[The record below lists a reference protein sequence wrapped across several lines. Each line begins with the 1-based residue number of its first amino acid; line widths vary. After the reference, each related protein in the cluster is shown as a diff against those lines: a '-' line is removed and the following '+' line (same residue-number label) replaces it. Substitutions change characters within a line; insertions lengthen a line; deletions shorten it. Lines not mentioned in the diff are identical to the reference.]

1 MNLEKIFKNLVR
13 AELLYCFGFFIYTLY
28 AGALNDTSLPE
39 DALSAA
45 VDEVIS
51 SSEVAGL
58 IVALVYIVN
67 LYLLFKFKP
76 IGKLLFVPLV
86 LITASLSLAM
96 PIEFFQFS
104 TPFEYL
110 FATSSTMIEGAII
123 TMLYLTA
130 IKDRFVK

>member
-13 AELLYCFGFFIYTLY
+13 AQLLFFFGYFIYGLY
-28 AGALNDTSLPE
+28 AGALNDTSL
-39 DALSAA
+39 AA
-45 VDEVIS
+45 DVVIS
-51 SSEVAGL
+51 SSEVALL

-76 IGKLLFVPLV
+76 IGKLLFVPLI
-86 LITASLSLAM
+86 LISTSLSLAM
-96 PIEFFQFS
+96 PIEFFQFG

-110 FATSSTMIEGAII
+110 FETLSTMIEGAII

-130 IKDRFVK
+130 IKDKFEK

>member
-28 AGALNDTSLPE
+28 AGALNDTSL
-39 DALSAA
+39 AA
-45 VDEVIS
+45 DVVIS
-51 SSEVAGL
+51 SSEVALL

-76 IGKLLFVPLV
+76 IGKLLFVPLI

-96 PIEFFQFS
+96 PIEFFQFGTS
-104 TPFEYL
+104 FEYL
-110 FATSSTMIEGAII
+110 FSTLSTMIEGAII

-130 IKDRFVK
+130 IKDKFVK

>member
-13 AELLYCFGFFIYTLY
+13 AQLLFCFGYFIYSLY
-28 AGALNDTSLPE
+28 AGALNDTSL
-39 DALSAA
+39 AA
-45 VDEVIS
+45 DVVIS

-76 IGKLLFVPLV
+76 IGKLLFVPLI
-86 LITASLSLAM
+86 LIIYSLSLAM
-96 PIEFFQFS
+96 PIELFHLG

-110 FATSSTMIEGAII
+110 FNNLSIMIEGAII
-123 TMLYLTA
+123 TMLYLTD
-130 IKDRFVK
+130 IKDKFEK

>member
-1 MNLEKIFKNLVR
+1 MLF
-13 AELLYCFGFFIYTLY
+13 CFGYFIYSLY
-28 AGALNDTSLPE
+28 AGALNDTSL
-39 DALSAA
+39 AA
-45 VDEVIS
+45 DVVIS

-58 IVALVYIVN
+58 IVALVYLVN

-76 IGKLLFVPLV
+76 IGKLLFVPLI

-110 FATSSTMIEGAII
+110 FATLSTMIEGAII

-130 IKDRFVK
+130 IKDKFVK